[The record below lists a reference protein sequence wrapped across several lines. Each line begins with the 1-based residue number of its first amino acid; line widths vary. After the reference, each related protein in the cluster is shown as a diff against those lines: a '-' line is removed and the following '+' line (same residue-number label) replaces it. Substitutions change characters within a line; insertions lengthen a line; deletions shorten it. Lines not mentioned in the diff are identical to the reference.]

1 MPAQQHHY
9 QAAFPPRHCPPS
21 PPSTATSSPLHN
33 APSLQKEHT
42 KSSWHHHHHHPSSS
56 ATLLASRTMTNAT
69 TSITTSN
76 DDTSTFLNLE
86 RVVRQYSEQ
95 PELLGLILSS
105 KVEEDRRRTE
115 EARLKQKEIDYLLQQ
130 HQQQDGEP
138 QQRSDTYRSSSNWQS
153 AGYTQGGEKRHD
165 ENKLQNSST
174 HRRSSISWQQQ
185 PNTTSV
191 YQDSTSYPNEM
202 TTMAA
207 ESSTLPRIHTPP
219 QHHHH
224 TPTRRNSAV
233 RHSAGT
239 SWTHEP
245 YPNRHDTTTIRRR
258 SSSNID
264 MLLSHSPRLSRS
276 SLPPISTSPPPNTL
290 SKEPQSKSTY
300 DHPYRSPPLV
310 DSESESDMILPPP
323 GPLVSSL
330 PPQIADHSSDKLPIP
345 PITNIH
351 RNQESSSCPRRR
363 RRREMQAISTI
374 IETKEFP
381 YNDDYLW
388 KNNGNTVHKKSGYR
402 SIYYKCS
409 NSAKGC
415 PVNKTVTFKEHGT
428 YLIKYRGEHLEECSR
443 IKRIIDV

>member
-1 MPAQQHHY
+1 MGNPIVWVDACAFIQKKVRAGIGWGSRTKQQWGEGRRRRRDKRDICCFDFVFPLPISIFVSWTFIILFLSFCFIMSRNALLMPSQVFMPAQQHHY

-42 KSSWHHHHHHPSSS
+42 KSSWHHHHHPSSS
-56 ATLLASRTMTNAT
+56 ATPFASRTMTNA
-69 TSITTSN
+69 TTSN

-130 HQQQDGEP
+130 HQQHDGEP
-138 QQRSDTYRSSSNWQS
+138 QQRSDTYRSNSNWQS

-224 TPTRRNSAV
+224 HHTPTRRNSAV

-239 SWTHEP
+239 SWRHEP
-245 YPNRHDTTTIRRR
+245 YPSRHDTTTTIRRR

-290 SKEPQSKSTY
+290 SKEPQSK
-300 DHPYRSPPLV
+300 R
-310 DSESESDMILPPP
+310 
-323 GPLVSSL
+323 
-330 PPQIADHSSDKLPIP
+330 
-345 PITNIH
+345 
-351 RNQESSSCPRRR
+351 
-363 RRREMQAISTI
+363 
-374 IETKEFP
+374 
-381 YNDDYLW
+381 
-388 KNNGNTVHKKSGYR
+388 
-402 SIYYKCS
+402 
-409 NSAKGC
+409 
-415 PVNKTVTFKEHGT
+415 
-428 YLIKYRGEHLEECSR
+428 
-443 IKRIIDV
+443 

>member
-1 MPAQQHHY
+1 
-9 QAAFPPRHCPPS
+9 
-21 PPSTATSSPLHN
+21 
-33 APSLQKEHT
+33 
-42 KSSWHHHHHHPSSS
+42 
-56 ATLLASRTMTNAT
+56 MTNVNNT
-69 TSITTSN
+69 PPN
-76 DDTSTFLNLE
+76 EDTSTFFNLE

-130 HQQQDGEP
+130 HQQQDSES
-138 QQRSDTYRSSSNWQS
+138 QRSTASYHSSSNSNWQS
-153 AGYTQGGEKRHD
+153 AGYTQEGEKQHD
-165 ENKLQNSST
+165 GHKLKNSSVN
-174 HRRSSISWQQQ
+174 RRNSISWQSS
-185 PNTTSV
+185 NTSI
-191 YQDSTSYPNEM
+191 YHENEM
-202 TTMAA
+202 TIA

-219 QHHHH
+219 QQH
-224 TPTRRNSAV
+224 TPIRRNSVV

-239 SWTHEP
+239 SWRHEP
-245 YPNRHDTTTIRRR
+245 YPNHHDTIRRR

-276 SLPPISTSPPPNTL
+276 SLPPISTTPPNTL
-290 SKEPQSKSTY
+290 SKDPQSKSPL

-310 DSESESDMILPPP
+310 DSESDSDMILPPP

-345 PITNIH
+345 PITSIH
-351 RNQESSSCPRRR
+351 RNQQPSTCPRRR

-388 KNNGNTVHKKSGYR
+388 KNNGNTIHKKSGHR
-402 SIYYKCS
+402 MPRV
-409 NSAKGC
+409 AQ
-415 PVNKTVTFKEHGT
+415 
-428 YLIKYRGEHLEECSR
+428 
-443 IKRIIDV
+443 